1 MSTVSNQSTKRLF
14 CGLCEASCGLIA
26 TVADNDRVTLRP
38 DPEHPNSRGFAC
50 AKGIAFPAVRTD
62 PDRVLYPLR
71 RHSSGTFERVS
82 WDQALDDIGKRLRAN
97 ITEYGNESVG
107 VLAGNPVAWNYGG
120 FLYSFGMAAALKT
133 KHFFASASVDVNNY
147 YVVGQLLYGHNQ
159 VNPVPDLA
167 RTDFFLCL
175 GANPV
180 VSHGSMMNEGR
191 VRERM
196 LAITDRGGRV
206 VIVDPRRTET
216 AELFEH
222 LAIRP
227 NGDVWLLAA
236 MVKVILDR
244 GLEDTA
250 ALEQMT
256 RGHDVLPQLVHDIH
270 LERAARETGIPSERI
285 IGLAVDFAAAPS
297 AVVYGRCG
305 ASLGPFSTLTKYLMD
320 VLNIV
325 TGNLDRPGGWCFGH
339 PWLETELLTRLLKV
353 NGYDRWRTRVD
364 GIPEVMGTSP
374 FASLTR
380 EITTPGP
387 GQLRAML
394 VICSNPVISAPAS
407 DEVERALQKL
417 DLMIAVDPYITDT
430 SRHAD
435 YILPPTLWL
444 EREGLP
450 IFTQPHAAVP
460 YAQWVSPVVP
470 PLGEAR
476 EDWWIIDQ
484 ICKRIGKVPSPAPG
498 AQLMGRLGIRTTPA
512 QSVDLLL
519 RLGPE
524 GDLFGLRRRGLS
536 RKKLLATGA
545 GVKLADGLPTG
556 VRRKRIHHKD
566 RRVHVDHPVFR
577 SEVARLLATP
587 GADDPDY
594 PLRVFSVR
602 EYRSHNSWLHNVP
615 KLLAADRVQ
624 RLKIHPQDADTFGIE
639 DGDLVEIASRHGT
652 ADAPAHVTDEVMRG
666 SVGLPQGWGHR
677 GGWRRAVAAGGSIYN
692 RLAANTP
699 TETDVP
705 SGNAVLNGLAV
716 RVRPLHGKAGSSR
729 CPM

>member
-1 MSTVSNQSTKRLF
+1 MTTLPNQSSKRLF

-26 TVADNDRVTLRP
+26 TVSGDELIALRP
-38 DPEHPNSRGFAC
+38 DAEHPNSRGFAC
-50 AKGIAFPAVRTD
+50 SKGIAFPSVRTD

-71 RHSSGTFERVS
+71 RRVDGTFERVS
-82 WDQALDDIGKRLRAN
+82 WVEALDDIGKRLRAIIN
-97 ITEYGNESVG
+97 EYGTESIG
-107 VLAGNPVAWNYGG
+107 ILAGNPVAWNYGG
-120 FLYSFGMAAALKT
+120 FLNAFGMAAALKT
-133 KHFFASASVDVNNY
+133 KNFFISASVDVNNY
-147 YVVGQLLYGHNQ
+147 YVVGQLLYGHNL

-196 LAITDRGGRV
+196 LAIADRGGRV
-206 VIVDPRRTET
+206 VVVDPRRTET

-222 LAIRP
+222 LPIRP

-236 MVKVILDR
+236 MLKVILDR
-244 GLEDTA
+244 GLQDTA

-256 RGHDVLPQLVHDIH
+256 RGHDALPELVRAVD
-270 LERAARETGIPSERI
+270 LERAARETGIAAECITS
-285 IGLAVDFAAAPS
+285 LAVDFAAAPS

-305 ASLGPFSTLTKYLMD
+305 ASLGPFATLTKYLID

-325 TGNLDRPGGWCFGH
+325 TGNLDRPGGWCFGR
-339 PWLETELLTRLLKV
+339 PWLEVERLTRLLKI
-353 NGYDRWRTRVD
+353 NGYARWRTRVD
-364 GIPEVMGTSP
+364 GIPEVFGTSP
-374 FASLTR
+374 LASLTR
-380 EITTPGP
+380 EILTPGK

-394 VICSNPVISAPAS
+394 VMSSNPVISAPAS
-407 DEVERALQKL
+407 DEVEHALQKL
-417 DLMIAVDPYITDT
+417 DLLVSVDPYITDT
-430 SRHAD
+430 SRHAH
-435 YILPPTLWL
+435 YLLPPTLWL

-460 YAQWVSPVVP
+460 YAQWVSAALP
-470 PLGEAR
+470 PKGEAR
-476 EDWWIIDQ
+476 DDWWIIDQ

-498 AQLMGRLGIRTTPA
+498 AQLMGRLGIRVTPA
-512 QSVDLLL
+512 QSVDILL

-556 VRRKRIHHKD
+556 VRTKRVNHKD
-566 RRVHVDHPVFR
+566 RRVHVDHPLFK
-577 SEVARLLATP
+577 SEIERLLATSD
-587 GADDPDY
+587 GNDPEY

-602 EYRSHNSWLHNVP
+602 EFRSHNSWLHNVP
-615 KLLAADRVQ
+615 KLIAGDRVQ
-624 RLKIHPQDADTFGIE
+624 RLKIHPNDANTFGIDE
-639 DGDLVEIASRHGT
+639 GDLVEIASRHGK
-652 ADAPAHVTDEVMRG
+652 AEAPAHVTEEVMCG

-677 GGWRRAVAAGGSIYN
+677 GQWRRAVAAGGSVYN
-692 RLAANTP
+692 RLTANTP
-699 TETDVP
+699 AETDVP

-716 RVRPLHGKAGSSR
+716 RVRPLRANQERSN
-729 CPM
+729 